1 LKVVIVG
8 AGIMG
13 LSVARELSRW
23 GSALE
28 ILVLEKSIPGAEAS
42 SAAAGMLAPQLEA
55 HEPGEFFDLC
65 LESRVLWPTYAQ
77 ELSRETHV
85 DLEFEISTSVEH
97 ATDDIDRNRLRHKV
111 DWMQQRGLVCSMHSE
126 SSAAFALDAQVN
138 PRALLTALFD
148 STRKRHNITFQT
160 GVTQEI
166 VFGDSHV
173 RGVRVSDTLHEAEA
187 VVLAAGAWSSQL
199 LGSLFEPDAV
209 QPVRGQLV
217 RFEAPER
224 LLRQIIK
231 RGPSY
236 VFQRPGGSIIA
247 GSTTEFVGFDK
258 QTTPDAIANIVRE
271 ARDLVPALKRLE
283 PTETWAGLRPW
294 TKSGMPF
301 TGSAASESKA
311 APGLFYATGHYRNG
325 ILLMPS
331 TAKHVA
337 SLVMLAK
344 GPGAR

>member
-23 GSALE
+23 GSAIE
-28 ILVLEKSIPGAEAS
+28 ILVLEKSVPGAEAS

-55 HEPGEFFDLC
+55 HEPNAFFDQC
-65 LESRVLWPTYAQ
+65 LQSRDLWPRYAQ
-77 ELSRETHV
+77 ELAHETHV

-97 ATDDIDRNRLRHKV
+97 STDNIDRARLRHKV
-111 DWMQQRGLVCSMHSE
+111 DWMQQRGLVCSMQSE
-126 SSAAFALDAQVN
+126 SCAAFALDAQVN
-138 PRALLTALFD
+138 PRALLRALLD
-148 STRKRHNITFQT
+148 STRRRPNITFQT

-166 VFGDSHV
+166 VSRDSHV
-173 RGVRVSDTLHEAEA
+173 CGVRISDTLHEAEA

-199 LGSLFEPDAV
+199 LGSLLKPDAV

-217 RFEAPER
+217 RFEASER

-258 QTTPDAIANIVRE
+258 QTTPNAIANIVQE
-271 ARDLVPALKRLE
+271 ARALVPALKQLE

-301 TGSAASESKA
+301 TGSASTEKNAT
-311 APGLFYATGHYRNG
+311 PGLFYATGHYRNG